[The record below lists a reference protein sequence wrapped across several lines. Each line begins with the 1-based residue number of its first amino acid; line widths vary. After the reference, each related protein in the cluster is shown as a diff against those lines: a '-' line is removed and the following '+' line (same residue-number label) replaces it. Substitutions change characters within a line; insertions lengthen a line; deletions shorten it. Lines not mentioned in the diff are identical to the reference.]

1 MTRVIVIG
9 AGPAGLIA
17 AVRAAELGAS
27 SVLVTSGEFGGMA
40 ATDGPVPVRTLA
52 HAARLMR
59 DARQLSQYGIEV
71 GAPPLDYSRLLGRVR
86 EIVDDVSAHSTR
98 RRDFDA
104 LGVTVH
110 EHAGSAR
117 FVDSHTVET
126 ESGLRLEGDTIILCT
141 GGVSRRLSIPGFE
154 LTHTHSD
161 AWSLKSVPPSMLVV
175 GGGDTGV
182 QVASIF
188 NAFGSRIQLLQAG
201 PRILPNADEDVSTEV
216 ARAFR
221 QSGIEILENFGSIDS
236 FEKTGNGIRMNFTK
250 DGVPGRA
257 EASLAVMAVGWV
269 ANTSGMNLATAGVE
283 LSDRG
288 FPKVDGFMRTT
299 AGHIFAA
306 GDVTGRLMLVPQALQ
321 EGFVAA
327 SNAVRGPTLTFPDV
341 ISPVGSFTDP
351 EYAQVGLTEER
362 ARKNYDVHTAVIR
375 FDCVARMIIDGR
387 KDGLCKLIT
396 DRKTQRILGCH
407 VVGEHA
413 VDIVQIA
420 AIVIAAGMS
429 LQDFL
434 RIPISFPIYAGIL
447 TRAAAA
453 AARELNG
460 ASDSET
466 LLRAS

>member
-9 AGPAGLIA
+9 AGPAGMSA

-27 SVLVTSGEFGGMA
+27 AVLVTSGQFGGMA

-59 DARQLSQYGIEV
+59 DAGQLSQYGIEV
-71 GAPPLDYSRLLGRVR
+71 DEPTLDYSRLLGRVR

-98 RRDFDA
+98 RQDFDA

-110 EHAGSAR
+110 ENAGSAR
-117 FVDSHTVET
+117 FADSHTVET
-126 ESGLRLEGDTIILCT
+126 ESGLRLEAESIILCT

-221 QSGIEILENFGSIDS
+221 QSGIEIRENFGSIDS
-236 FEKTGNGIRMNFTK
+236 FEKTANGIRMNFTK
-250 DGVPGRA
+250 DSVPGRA
-257 EASLAVMAVGWV
+257 EAALAVMAVGWV
-269 ANTSGMNLATAGVE
+269 ANTSGMNLATVGVE

-288 FPKVDGFMRTT
+288 FPKVDAFMRTT

-341 ISPVGSFTDP
+341 ICPVGSFTDP

-362 ARKNYDVHTAVIR
+362 ARKNYDIHTAVIR

-407 VVGEHA
+407 VVGERA

-420 AIVIAAGMS
+420 AIVVAAGMG
-429 LQDFL
+429 LRDFL

-453 AARELNG
+453 AARELDG
-460 ASDSET
+460 ASDSGT